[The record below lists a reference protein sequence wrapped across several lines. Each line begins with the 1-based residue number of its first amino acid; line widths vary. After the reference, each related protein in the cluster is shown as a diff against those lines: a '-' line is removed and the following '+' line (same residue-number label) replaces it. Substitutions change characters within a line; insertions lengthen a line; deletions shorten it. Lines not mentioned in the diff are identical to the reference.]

1 MAFKARKQLVGGLVP
16 VDGIYLKSPST
27 SVIST
32 VVETG
37 SLGNSIDPLA
47 PGKVITVGIE
57 RDGLR
62 DGWLALAVGML
73 DPVSSEGWAGVY
85 LTRTDGKRTK

>member
-1 MAFKARKQLVGGLVP
+1 L
-16 VDGIYLKSPST
+16 GI
-27 SVIST
+27 
-32 VVETG
+32 
-37 SLGNSIDPLA
+37 SIDPQA

-62 DGWLALAVGML
+62 DGWLAVAVGML

-85 LTRTDGKRTK
+85 LTRTDGKKLK